1 MDLGAY
7 AKIKDLGKVMIDNG
21 IEIPR
26 LRGLRLMSEENPLS
40 EEEIKDQIDFIGL
53 LECKHLCQSDFHL
66 NSNGFD
72 LSTRTE
78 RITKKYIIYDKD
90 ENRIGVNWKNL
101 HGRKR
106 KLFRYCL
113 KSAKKR
119 VLRTYIT
126 FNRYC
131 GQKNVL
137 YIHARIGGKNW
148 IYFDGPKIAKQ
159 SWFIEKVDDAYDSTY
174 CDIYARLKGI

>member
-7 AKIKDLGKVMIDNG
+7 AKIKDLGYILTDNG

-26 LRGLRLMSEENPLS
+26 LRGLRLMSEEKPLS
-40 EEEIKDQIDFIGL
+40 EEELNDVILSVGL
-53 LECKHLCQSDFHL
+53 RNCRDLCQSDFHL
-66 NSNGFD
+66 NSNGFE
-72 LSTRTE
+72 LSIRTE
-78 RITKKYIIYDKD
+78 KITKRYIIYDKD
-90 ENRIGVNWKNL
+90 ENEIGINWKNL

-119 VLRTYIT
+119 VLKTYGT

-131 GQKNVL
+131 GQENVL

-148 IYFDGPKIAKQ
+148 GYFDGPEIAKQ
-159 SWFIEKVDDAYDSTY
+159 PWFIEKVDDAYDSTY
-174 CDIYARLKGI
+174 CDIYARLKKI